1 MNSDAMRVNPGEMR
15 VNCDAVRDQLALLL
29 YGELNFDEEERAD
42 QHIDACTACRSALEQ
57 QKALHAAVDDI
68 AVTPSPALLAS
79 CRENLFETLDL
90 QAQSLADRRVASSA
104 GTHAMTHETTHGT
117 THGTTTESWWSQV
130 LSSFEGRWNASW
142 LRPAGAFALLAIGF
156 MAARVVPYVDK
167 GGGANYS
174 AMDLAN
180 LGATQV
186 RNVQED
192 ANGRVNIVLNETKQ
206 RTVSGNMQDAMIRN
220 LLMAAAK
227 GSSEPGLRAE
237 TVTILVN
244 GAVSSDVRDAL
255 VFALENDQNTVVRW
269 RAMEGLKSYAH
280 DPSVQTALA
289 SVLQHDVNPGMRTQ
303 AIDLLTSGTG
313 SAMDRQVIGV
323 LQEMVSR
330 EDDTREDN
338 TYIRQRAQRML
349 EAVKASAGVY

>member
-1 MNSDAMRVNPGEMR
+1 
-15 VNCDAVRDQLALLL
+15 
-29 YGELNFDEEERAD
+29 
-42 QHIDACTACRSALEQ
+42 
-57 QKALHAAVDDI
+57 
-68 AVTPSPALLAS
+68 
-79 CRENLFETLDL
+79 
-90 QAQSLADRRVASSA
+90 
-104 GTHAMTHETTHGT
+104 
-117 THGTTTESWWSQV
+117 
-130 LSSFEGRWNASW
+130 
-142 LRPAGAFALLAIGF
+142 
-156 MAARVVPYVDK
+156 
-167 GGGANYS
+167 
-174 AMDLAN
+174 MDLAN

-227 GSSEPGLRAE
+227 GSSDPGLRAE